1 MIAATKPLLNPS
13 TEKEAMEIR
22 TDYDYYDVTEERT
35 NRKTRS
41 LIQQRE
47 MSDEVRAG
55 KADLEYT
62 CLQEIWN
69 ALLLYHQMI
78 DIITDFIVAVPI
90 EQHTRGNQNGQKYCE
105 GRGRFCEQG
114 T

>member
-22 TDYDYYDVTEERT
+22 TDYDYYDVTDERT
-35 NRKTRS
+35 NRNARS

>member
-22 TDYDYYDVTEERT
+22 TDYDYYDVTDERT
-35 NRKTRS
+35 NRNARS

-62 CLQEIWN
+62 CLQEI
-69 ALLLYHQMI
+69 LECI
-78 DIITDFIVAVPI
+78 TIISSND
-90 EQHTRGNQNGQKYCE
+90 
-105 GRGRFCEQG
+105 
-114 T
+114 

>member
-1 MIAATKPLLNPS
+1 MIAATKPLLDAS

-22 TDYDYYDVTEERT
+22 TDYDYYDVTEERI
-35 NRKTRS
+35 NRETRS

-62 CLQEIWN
+62 CLQEI
-69 ALLLYHQMI
+69 LECI
-78 DIITDFIVAVPI
+78 TIISAND
-90 EQHTRGNQNGQKYCE
+90 
-105 GRGRFCEQG
+105 
-114 T
+114 